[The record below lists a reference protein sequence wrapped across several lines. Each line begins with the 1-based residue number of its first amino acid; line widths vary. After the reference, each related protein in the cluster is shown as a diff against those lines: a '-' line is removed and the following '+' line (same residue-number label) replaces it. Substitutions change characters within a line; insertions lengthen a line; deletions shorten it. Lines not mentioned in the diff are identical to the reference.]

1 VPQGLANFGIGTL
14 DYSGIPT
21 DMSEITDWS
30 ERERLPEESGDLSQ
44 IMDISGKTIISLGE
58 CLRLDRRST

>member
-1 VPQGLANFGIGTL
+1 
-14 DYSGIPT
+14 
-21 DMSEITDWS
+21 MSEITDWS
-30 ERERLPEESGDLSQ
+30 EKERLPEESGDLTQ